1 MGPQRREGPGGT
13 RNLAREEDQR
23 SGKFVGLYGCS
34 ASARGEAVPAP
45 GFTTKQG
52 CRVCKPDFQRT
63 HGHGTTTV
71 RQPSGMTPDTIKI
84 EMFVCKDECHLPLV
98 LPKSLPV
105 GTVPGKVMSG
115 R

>member
-13 RNLAREEDQR
+13 RNLPREEDQR

-71 RQPSGMTPDTIKI
+71 LQPSGTAPDAVKI
-84 EMFVCKDECHLPLV
+84 EMFVCKDKCPLPLV

-105 GTVPGKVMSG
+105 GTTPGKVMAG

>member
-1 MGPQRREGPGGT
+1 MGPQRREGPEGP
-13 RNLAREEDQR
+13 RNLDREEDQR
-23 SGKFVGLYGCS
+23 SGKFVGLDGCS

-52 CRVCKPDFQRT
+52 CRVCIPVFQRT

-71 RQPSGMTPDTIKI
+71 HQYSGTAPDAVKI
-84 EMFVCKDECHLPLV
+84 AMFVCMDECPV
-98 LPKSLPV
+98 PRVMPKSMPMRTDL
-105 GTVPGKVMSG
+105 GKVMAS